1 MKRSLFF
8 LAFLLFA
15 HLSFSQAPPRPRM
28 ITLSECLDLSVKN
41 SVKLQINALEHKR
54 LIYQRRE
61 VMGQG
66 MPDINFNGGW
76 DDYVN
81 LPTQLL
87 PGEFFGKP
95 GELIPVQFGTTYNI
109 SGSIDATQIIY
120 NQAFLTGLRL
130 AKQFLEQNNLESEKL
145 ETDLVADV
153 AKSYFLAQITKQQ
166 IANQYFIME
175 NLDSLLQIAES
186 QHTYG
191 LITGVDVDRIN
202 VNRLNLESAIDNL
215 QTLLQ
220 QQYSM
225 LKYYM
230 DIPDETVID
239 LPEVE
244 EGRITAVDTT
254 GSLKNHI
261 DIRMIEKQKEIVE
274 TDLKL
279 NRSFYYPAL
288 TLIGSVNYLNQSNTF
303 YLFGK
308 NTDWFNTSMVGLR
321 LNVPI
326 FNGLQ
331 KRNKVKQSKVQLQQ
345 VQLTENDTRRI
356 LTIQARDAARK
367 YINSITTESRQREN
381 VKLAERVYHISQDRY
396 SQGMIP
402 LTDMLNAETDLS
414 EAQSGHITALIQMK
428 IAEIDYLKAK
438 GTLLEASEQGNKW
451 TREQVDKGTSE

>member
-8 LAFLLFA
+8 LALLF
-15 HLSFSQAPPRPRM
+15 LTSFGFSQAPPQPRM
-28 ITLSECLDLSVKN
+28 ITLGECLDLSIKN
-41 SVKLQINALEHKR
+41 SVKLQINALEYKR

-76 DDYVN
+76 DNYVN
-81 LPTQLL
+81 LPTQLI

-120 NQAFLTGLRL
+120 NQAFLTGLQLSR
-130 AKQFLEQNNLESEKL
+130 QFLEQNTLEGEKL
-145 ETDLVADV
+145 ETDLVANV

-166 IANQYFIME
+166 IANQIFVME

-186 QHTYG
+186 QHVYG

-225 LKYYM
+225 LKYFM

-244 EGRITAVDTT
+244 EGKIVAVDTT
-254 GSLKNHI
+254 GSLQNHI
-261 DIRMIEKQKEIVE
+261 DIRMIEKQRDIVE
-274 TDLKL
+274 TNLKL
-279 NRSFYYPAL
+279 NRAFYYPAL
-288 TLIGSVNYLNQSNTF
+288 TLIGSVNYVNQSNAF

-308 NTDWFNTSMVGLR
+308 DTDWFNTSLVGLR

-331 KRNKVKQSKVQLQQ
+331 KRNRVNQSKVELQQ

-356 LTIQARDAARK
+356 LTIQAKDAARK
-367 YINSITTESRQREN
+367 YYNSIITESRQREN
-381 VKLAERVYHISQDRY
+381 VKLAEKVYSVSQDQY
-396 SQGMIP
+396 SKGMIP

-428 IAEIDYLKAK
+428 IAEIDYLQAK
-438 GTLLEASEQGNKW
+438 GTLLEASG
-451 TREQVDKGTSE
+451 QVEKGKRLKD